1 MSRLHIDE
9 RNWYSDEGMPLFWTW
24 VEDAPYE
31 NYDRLFSLYAAH
43 GVRGIH
49 FRGSVPAIEK
59 VIPIAQKYHIDLYVW
74 WWVMN
79 QPELAKQHPEWLDV
93 NAEGDSLADKK
104 AYVDHYKFLNPAIE
118 DFRNE
123 LYRQTR
129 YICQLDGIKGISLDF
144 ARYVDAILPVNLQ
157 PKYGIV
163 QDKVYPLW
171 DYGYHPVAIE
181 KFKTLYGYD
190 PCTVADPSQDEVW
203 LDFRLRQVTEC
214 VQGIAEIVRSNRLKI
229 SASPFPTPS
238 VARRLVMQD
247 WGSWQLDFY
256 LPMVYYKFYNQTID
270 WVYATTREN
279 AAAVQPASIITAIYV
294 EDILQDEIDLR
305 LMVQSVLESGAKGLA
320 FFGIPDTNFL
330 HALATFKR
338 EIR

>member
-1 MSRLHIDE
+1 MSRLNTDE
-9 RNWYSDEGMPLFWTW
+9 RNFLSEDGMPLFWTW
-24 VEDAPYE
+24 VEDTPHE
-31 NYDRLFSLYAAH
+31 NYDRLFKLYATH
-43 GVRGIH
+43 GVRGIN
-49 FRGSVPAIEK
+49 FKGSLPAIEK
-59 VIPIAQKYHIDLYVW
+59 IIPIAQKYNIDLYVW

-93 NAEGDSLADKK
+93 NADGDSLVDKR

-129 YICQLDGIKGISLDF
+129 YLCQLDGIKGISLDF
-144 ARYVDAILPVNLQ
+144 ARYVDVILPENLQ

-163 QDKVYPLW
+163 QDKVYAQW

-181 KFKTLYGYD
+181 KFKRMHGYD
-190 PCTVADPSQDEVW
+190 PKTLSDPSQDETW
-203 LDFRLRQVTEC
+203 RSFRMLQVTEC
-214 VQGIAEIVRSNRLKI
+214 VKEIADIVRNHHLKV

-238 VARRLVMQD
+238 VARQLVMQD
-247 WGSWQLDFY
+247 WENWQLDFY
-256 LPMVYYKFYNQTID
+256 LPMAYYKFYNQTID

-279 AAAVQPASIITAIYV
+279 VAAVQPASVITAIYV
-294 EDILQDEIDLR
+294 EDVLQDELDVR
-305 LMVQSVLESGAKGLA
+305 QMVQTVLENGSSGLA

-330 HALATFKR
+330 HALSTFKR
-338 EIR
+338 GSS